1 MQGSKSTMSE
11 VLHILNCN
19 IDRNCLA
26 IDFLDRSG
34 GLDRGSLIDDII
46 TLVTAL
52 PDEHRL
58 L

>member
-1 MQGSKSTMSE
+1 MSE

>member
-1 MQGSKSTMSE
+1 MSE

-26 IDFLDRSG
+26 IFLDRSS
-34 GLDRGSLIDDII
+34 GLDRGSLIDDIT

>member
-11 VLHILNCN
+11 VLHTLNCN

-26 IDFLDRSG
+26 IFLDRSG